1 MGWAIGESG
10 SYDLSPACAATLEV
24 ELISIGTGANVD
36 ITDNCDPRTMFNGD
50 GDDFQSATGCFCEDG
65 SCQILMDCT
74 LSDLL
79 CALDSSDSTVCY
91 TVTTSNWNCPNGM
104 EIDGF
109 YSMVGTINDKQAWQK
124 SDGFHLRWAS
134 MWNQWI
140 FDDDEVDNQ
149 SVAWRNSDA
158 SSTNPTTGT
167 FADYRYGGTCGNNDG
182 NQVTSITITEVDCN
196 SEEDTPFVEL
206 KTSDDE
212 SGFCFHGSNPAFC
225 MYSQVESFQECEQLC
240 MDNEHCVVFQVSSD
254 FTEPGRCDLFQM
266 GSGSEIFTGCNGQIM
281 ANNQWAD
288 TLSITEAALAHTD
301 WQCYGY
307 ESEAVYT
314 RGDLG
319 NTCRPMGTKSGGYC
333 AVGGNDRFTSAEE
346 CLSRCEEWDECV
358 CGVAWTNVENLYF
371 CHLFTGS
378 NSLPETETC
387 QNNLSPNAFAGLYQ
401 PYGTLECGSEYH
413 FAEDP
418 ANPLTESTLKSDW
431 SYEEDCPEEMTLSM
445 FGAGRCMSDGE
456 IVPFVQETQTTTTTK
471 EDCLAACE
479 EDDECVA
486 AMPAYDYYCQIFKMS
501 DVSFVDGFSE
511 NYQPQW
517 ECYAKPRTGV
527 SFTELKT
534 SSGESGRCFDG
545 IAPAHCVYHEAA
557 SLPECEQL
565 CMASDSCVV
574 FNAHINLFATG
585 IPGRCDLFQTGTGS
599 EIFTGCTASTGVI
612 MANNQYT
619 NTVPITEAA
628 IAQAN
633 TRCYAKTSGS
643 RFTCDSIQLAGVGL
657 DHQECFNEEYPCDS
671 CCSTGLTPN
680 GNNCWD
686 ENYTQISCCGSESLS
701 LEVGVIGVTQDNKDQ
716 VCDSIAGALGGSATH
731 CSLAGPQSGRRR
743 LTGGTTLFMDVT
755 LSDPSSAPSQTI
767 DSNFVGSLSG
777 LPRGVAVTS
786 VSTTNA
792 ESESVWYPNY
802 YASWVDGHCLNSAST
817 GVDSTF
823 LASVSNYGTRE
834 ECCSAAYGGQTSG
847 ACLREVW
854 YPDYSASWV
863 DGHCLNSA
871 STGVDSRFLVSYAT
885 RKECCS
891 AAYAGQ
897 TSGACLREDLDSTDP
912 FCANAIYDSNY
923 ALLSWSDCVGNEYS
937 DAYDAMAAGGWPCG
951 CASGCVINGDGT
963 SGGCQGHDPSSTTP
977 YNSCVC
983 PDNESSGRS
992 RGPAEPCTMI
1002 LCQNGCD
1009 LINTDANGCGGECS
1023 CPADPI
1029 M

>member
-1 MGWAIGESG
+1 M
-10 SYDLSPACAATLEV
+10 
-24 ELISIGTGANVD
+24 
-36 ITDNCDPRTMFNGD
+36 R
-50 GDDFQSATGCFCEDG
+50 
-65 SCQILMDCT
+65 
-74 LSDLL
+74 
-79 CALDSSDSTVCY
+79 
-91 TVTTSNWNCPNGM
+91 
-104 EIDGF
+104 
-109 YSMVGTINDKQAWQK
+109 
-124 SDGFHLRWAS
+124 
-134 MWNQWI
+134 
-140 FDDDEVDNQ
+140 
-149 SVAWRNSDA
+149 
-158 SSTNPTTGT
+158 
-167 FADYRYGGTCGNNDG
+167 
-182 NQVTSITITEVDCN
+182 
-196 SEEDTPFVEL
+196 
-206 KTSDDE
+206 
-212 SGFCFHGSNPAFC
+212 
-225 MYSQVESFQECEQLC
+225 
-240 MDNEHCVVFQVSSD
+240 
-254 FTEPGRCDLFQM
+254 
-266 GSGSEIFTGCNGQIM
+266 
-281 ANNQWAD
+281 
-288 TLSITEAALAHTD
+288 
-301 WQCYGY
+301 
-307 ESEAVYT
+307 
-314 RGDLG
+314 
-319 NTCRPMGTKSGGYC
+319 
-333 AVGGNDRFTSAEE
+333 
-346 CLSRCEEWDECV
+346 
-358 CGVAWTNVENLYF
+358 
-371 CHLFTGS
+371 
-378 NSLPETETC
+378 
-387 QNNLSPNAFAGLYQ
+387 
-401 PYGTLECGSEYH
+401 
-413 FAEDP
+413 
-418 ANPLTESTLKSDW
+418 
-431 SYEEDCPEEMTLSM
+431 
-445 FGAGRCMSDGE
+445 
-456 IVPFVQETQTTTTTK
+456 
-471 EDCLAACE
+471 
-479 EDDECVA
+479 
-486 AMPAYDYYCQIFKMS
+486 
-501 DVSFVDGFSE
+501 
-511 NYQPQW
+511 
-517 ECYAKPRTGV
+517 
-527 SFTELKT
+527 
-534 SSGESGRCFDG
+534 
-545 IAPAHCVYHEAA
+545 
-557 SLPECEQL
+557 
-565 CMASDSCVV
+565 VV
-574 FNAHINLFATG
+574 FNAHINLFDTG

-657 DHQECFNEEYPCDS
+657 DNQECFNEEYPCDS

-686 ENYTQISCCGSESLS
+686 ENFTQISCCGSESLS

-854 YPDYSASWV
+854 YPNYSASWV

-885 RKECCS
+885 REECCS

-937 DAYDAMAAGGWPCG
+937 DAYDAMATGGWPCG

-1029 M
+1029 KEATVKRLFKRISEALEKTSNIIRKVTDRLKRKVVKGSMYDSNAMDKVEWLNTMSRDSDWNSWINGAMTRIDSFGASYRDDGTPKGNLNGQDAMYKGAIKNLLRLSSYKHLRGMRVELNRLMNRIYDQDDGAVYNSFDSTLKTRVDHLNDSTQNSHSLASAWLVDAAAFYKALEQDYNFNGEPKN